1 MRKAMKQTFGIT
13 GILLA
18 TALAGVCQQSRYSNP
33 PLAKTAAQKKILAT
47 LDRMAKDHETYLSVP
62 REDGEALWV
71 LTEAA
76 GAKNVAEI
84 GTSTGFSGL
93 WLCMALTATG
103 GHLTTFE
110 INHQRFTEAH
120 QHFEEAGVA
129 DLVTQIEGDGHK
141 NVEKLKGPID
151 VVFIDAD
158 KSGYS
163 DYLQKVLP
171 LVRPGGLILAHNI
184 DMAPDYVRAVT
195 TNPDLQTIF
204 YMQGAGLGVTLKK
217 R

>member
-1 MRKAMKQTFGIT
+1 MRNLMKRTLVIMGA
-13 GILLA
+13 LLA
-18 TALAGVCQQSRYSNP
+18 TTLAGMCQQSRYSNP
-33 PLAKTAAQKKILAT
+33 PLAKTAAEKRILAE
-47 LDRMAKDHETYLSVP
+47 LNRMVKNNETYLSVP

-84 GTSTGFSGL
+84 GTSTGYSGL
-93 WLCMALTATG
+93 WFCMALSATG

-110 INHQRFTEAH
+110 INHERFTEAR

-129 DLVTQIEGDGHK
+129 DLVTQIEGDAHK

-158 KSGYS
+158 KEGYV
-163 DYLQKVLP
+163 DYLHKVLP

-184 DMAPDYVRAVT
+184 DMAPDYVHAVT
-195 TNPDLQTIF
+195 TNPELQTVF
-204 YMQGAGLGVTLKK
+204 YMQGRGLGITLKK

>member
-1 MRKAMKQTFGIT
+1 MRKAMKRTIVIMGA
-13 GILLA
+13 LLA
-18 TALAGVCQQSRYSNP
+18 VAMAAFAQQSPYSNP
-33 PLAKTAAQKKILAT
+33 PLAKTAAEKTILAE
-47 LDRMAKDHETYLSVP
+47 LVRMAKDHETYLSVP

-71 LTEAA
+71 LTEAVN
-76 GAKNVAEI
+76 AKQVAEI

-93 WLCMALTATG
+93 WFCMALTATG

-110 INHQRFTEAH
+110 INHQRATKAM
-120 QHFEEAGVA
+120 QHFKEAGVA
-129 DLVTQIEGDGHK
+129 DRVTLIEGDAHQ
-141 NVEKLKGPID
+141 NVLKLKAPID

-158 KSGYS
+158 KGGYS
-163 DYLQKVLP
+163 DYLKKVLP

-184 DMAPDYVRAVT
+184 EMAPDYVHAVT

-204 YMQGAGLGVTLKK
+204 YMQGAGLSVTLKK